1 MYGIGR
7 KPRMALF
14 VSKYDH
20 CLYDILGRYSAVASR
35 NSFDHQQ
42 PWRFKTWNVFSIPF
56 HYVPFTKIS
65 KPKSKRNIEFTEKY
79 NIDFYCFGTLHA
91 NYHTEFDCT
100 IQESN
105 YQYSSSFTSAF
116 PGAKPY
122 HSAFKRRKSLAPPVI
137 M

>member
-20 CLYDILGRYSAVASR
+20 CLYDILGRYSALPLEIPLIISNHGDLKR
-35 NSFDHQQ
+35 G
-42 PWRFKTWNVFSIPF
+42 TFSIPF

-65 KPKSKRNIEFTEKY
+65 KPKSKRNIGFTEDY

-91 NYHTEFDCT
+91 NYHTEL
-100 IQESN
+100 IV
-105 YQYSSSFTSAF
+105 QYKNQIINIHLPFFGVSWGKTVSFRF
-116 PGAKPY
+116 
-122 HSAFKRRKSLAPPVI
+122 
-137 M
+137 